1 MSASAPGGGG
11 PHCVPPRMSS
21 PPRVNVASFR
31 ASADRLE
38 PAILER
44 GRELLSGIEPEPLI
58 AMTPAWWQERLMEW
72 ATADPDFR
80 VKLLH
85 FVDVLPS
92 LRTNR
97 AVADHVRQYFR
108 TESSGAVRL
117 GSAMG
122 RRGLFRP
129 ILSRVVREGVFAM
142 ADRFIVGATPDEA
155 LPRLR
160 DLVSEGIA
168 YTIDLLGEAT
178 LSDAEADGYRDRY
191 LDVLGT
197 LRGAPEWEGPPSARR
212 PNLSLKLSA
221 LTAHFEPAAPARTYE
236 SLRERLLSVARAAR
250 ELGAFLNIDVEQYR
264 YRDLTTDIL
273 ARLLREEGL
282 GDGPELGIVVQA
294 YLRDSL
300 AEVER
305 LKAMARGRA
314 VPLTIRLVKGAYFDE
329 EVVIARQSGH
339 PVPVFQ
345 EKAAT
350 DLNFERCSE
359 ALIAAYPDLRPA
371 FATHNPRSIA
381 QAMIRSER
389 AGVARED
396 VEFQVLFG
404 MAKGLRRAVAGMGYR
419 TRVYVPAGE
428 IIPGMGYLVR
438 RLLENTSNE
447 SWLVQEHEA
456 MTPEKALERPDPPQ
470 APVPASAA
478 AFRNH
483 PPLEFYRGEVR
494 GEMEAAIRRCRAG
507 FGRSYP
513 LVIDGSQDPGKT
525 GSLEVRPPS
534 EPSRVMG
541 RVARAGDEEVDAAVS
556 AGARAFPRWR
566 DTPPR
571 ERARVLRRAAELVD
585 EARFDLAATMAFESG
600 KPWREADGDVTEAID
615 FLGFYA
621 DEAERLGE
629 ARDLTTVPGET
640 NRLLLEGRGV
650 VAVIGPWN
658 FPLAIIGGMTG
669 AALAAGNAV
678 LLKPAEESPIIA
690 SRLASILGE
699 AGVPTGTLHCLP
711 GPGPETGRR
720 LVEHPRVDMIAFTG
734 GTETGFAIARAAA
747 EVREG
752 QRGPKKLIAEL
763 GGKNAII
770 VDEDADLDLAVEG
783 VAHSAFGYA
792 GQKCSAASRVI
803 VVGSAY
809 GAFRERLRHAVPSLP
824 VGPPDDPFTVVPPVI
839 SRDARERIEGYIAL
853 GYAEG
858 RILAKGRLPRGE
870 GHYVAPYVFED
881 LPRSS
886 RLAREEVFGPL
897 LVVFRARCFE
907 EALEIALDSEF
918 ALTGGLYSRNPRNI
932 RRAGEAYRV
941 GNLYLNRPI
950 TGAMVH
956 RQPFG
961 GFHRSG
967 MGTKTGGAGYVREF
981 MVARVIT
988 ENTMRRG
995 VVPTEESGAAWGF
1008 G

>member
-1 MSASAPGGGG
+1 M
-11 PHCVPPRMSS
+11 
-21 PPRVNVASFR
+21 
-31 ASADRLE
+31 D
-38 PAILER
+38 
-44 GRELLSGIEPEPLI
+44 
-58 AMTPAWWQERLMEW
+58 W
-72 ATADPDFR
+72 ATRDPDFR

-92 LRTNR
+92 LRSNR

-108 TESSGAVRL
+108 TEASGTVRL
-117 GSAMG
+117 GSAVG
-122 RRGLFRP
+122 ERRLFRP
-129 ILSRVVREGVFAM
+129 VLSRVVREGVFAM
-142 ADRFIVGATPDEA
+142 AERFIVGGTPDEA

-160 DLVSEGIA
+160 SLVSEGIA

-191 LDVLGT
+191 LDVLEA
-197 LRGAPEWEGPPSARR
+197 LQGASGWKGPAEVRR
-212 PNLSLKLSA
+212 PNLSVKLSA
-221 LTAHFEPAAPARTYE
+221 LTPHFKPAAPARTYE
-236 SLRERLLSVARAAR
+236 SLRGRLLAVAKSAR
-250 ELGAFLNIDVEQYR
+250 EVGAFVNIDVEQYR
-264 YRDLTTDIL
+264 YKDLTTGVF
-273 ARLLREEGL
+273 ARLLREEEIR
-282 GDGPELGIVVQA
+282 DGPDFGIVIQT

-300 AEVER
+300 KEVER
-305 LKAMARGRA
+305 LKELARERKA
-314 VPLTIRLVKGAYFDE
+314 PLTIRLVKGAYFDE
-329 EVVIARQSGH
+329 EVVVARQNGH
-339 PVPVFQ
+339 PVPVFR

-359 ALIAAYPDLRPA
+359 ALVAAYPHLKPA

-381 QAMIRSER
+381 QAMIRSEH
-389 AGVARED
+389 AGVPRED
-396 VEFQVLFG
+396 VEFQVLHG

-447 SWLVQEHEA
+447 SWLVQKHEA
-456 MTPEKALERPDPPQ
+456 TPPEESLERPDPSE
-470 APVPASAA
+470 APDPAPAG

-483 PPLEFYRGEVR
+483 PPLEFHRAEVR
-494 GEMEAAIRRCRAG
+494 REMEGAIRQARAA
-507 FGRSYP
+507 FGQSYP
-513 LVIDGSQDPGKT
+513 LFIDGRKDPAPA
-525 GSLEVRPPS
+525 GSLEVHSPG
-534 EPSRVMG
+534 EPLRVMG
-541 RVARAGDEEVDAAVS
+541 RVASAGREEVDAAVS

-566 DTPPR
+566 DTSPW
-571 ERARVLRRAAELVD
+571 ERARVLRRAAELIGD
-585 EARFDLAATMAFESG
+585 ARLDLAATMVFESA

-615 FLGFYA
+615 FLRFYA
-621 DEAERLGE
+621 GETERLGE
-629 ARDLTTVPGET
+629 ERDLTTVPGET
-640 NRLLLEGRGV
+640 NRLLLEARGV

-658 FPLAIIGGMTG
+658 FPLAIISGMTG

-690 SRLASILGE
+690 SRLASIFDK
-699 AGVPTGTLHCLP
+699 AGVPTGVFHCLP
-711 GPGPETGRR
+711 GLGPETGRR
-720 LVEHPRVDMIAFTG
+720 IVEHREIDMIAFTG

-747 EVREG
+747 EVRQG

-770 VDEDADLDLAVEG
+770 VDEDADLDLAVDG
-783 VAHSAFGYA
+783 VVHSAFGYA

-809 GAFRERLRHAVPSLP
+809 GEFRERLRHAVLSLP
-824 VGPPDDPFTVVPPVI
+824 VGPPDDPYTVVPPVI
-839 SRDARERIEGYIAL
+839 SREARERIEGYIAL

-870 GHYVAPYVFED
+870 GHYVAPHAFED
-881 LPRSS
+881 VHRGS

-897 LVVFRARCFE
+897 LVVFRSHSFE

-961 GFHRSG
+961 GFRRSG
-967 MGTKTGGAGYVREF
+967 TGSKAGGSDYVREF

-995 VVPTEESGAAWGF
+995 VVPPEESGAAG
-1008 G
+1008 